1 MKINWKVRMKNKVF
15 WVAFI
20 PAILMLVK
28 TVANV
33 FGYDLELVD
42 IESNLL
48 SVVEAIFLVL
58 GIVGVIADPTTS
70 GINDSEQAMTYEKP
84 KNKEIS

>member
-70 GINDSEQAMTYEKP
+70 GINDSEQALTYDKP
-84 KNKEIS
+84 KSKEIS